1 MASQPT
7 IPPWLDWLRI
17 EDLKVGDS
25 KWDSSISLLPR
36 RADDGDVVTGIL
48 ERKGFVVV
56 EFKR

>member
-25 KWDSSISLLPR
+25 KWDSSISLLP
-36 RADDGDVVTGIL
+36 GVQTMVTS
-48 ERKGFVVV
+48 
-56 EFKR
+56 